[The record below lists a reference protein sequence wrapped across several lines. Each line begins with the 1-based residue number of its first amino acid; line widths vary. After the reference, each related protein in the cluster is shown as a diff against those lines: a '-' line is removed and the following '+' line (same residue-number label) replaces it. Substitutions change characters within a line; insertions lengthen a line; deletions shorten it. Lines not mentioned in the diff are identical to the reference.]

1 MRDDADDALDA
12 LASELYMIASG
23 AARAHGAAHLAFAIS
38 PIVERLLRRL
48 LIDPVLREF
57 PWDRVHVWLVD
68 ERWNAGGAG
77 DVGGAAAEGACAT
90 EGYGE
95 KGLLL
100 REWLV
105 GHSGIPESHVHTFT
119 RGTAGED
126 MALSARRMDDEAR
139 AALVWRSRGQERM
152 DAWIAGVDAMEA
164 AAGWGDGMV
173 LAPDRADG
181 AGGLVLADACGE
193 GAVARCAMT
202 RGMAA
207 RSEFVG
213 ILATGE
219 ASRPM
224 VRAWASRTRP
234 APIVPIAGELRWYL
248 DRDACPRD
256 GGRDASAD

>member
-12 LASELYMIASG
+12 LAAELYMIASG
-23 AARAHGAAHLAFAIS
+23 AARAHGAAHLAVAIS

-48 LIDPVLREF
+48 MIDPVLREF
-57 PWDRVHVWLVD
+57 PWDRSHVWLVD
-68 ERWNAGGAG
+68 ERWGAGGGGG
-77 DVGGAAAEGACAT
+77 DASCAH

-105 GHSGIPESHVHTFT
+105 GHSGIPESHVHAFT
-119 RGTAGED
+119 RESAGED
-126 MALSARRMDDEAR
+126 VASIARRMDDEAR

-164 AAGWGDGMV
+164 SLGWSDGMV

-181 AGGLVLADACGE
+181 AVGLVLADACGD

-202 RGMAA
+202 RAMAA

-219 ASRPM
+219 MSRPI

-256 GGRDASAD
+256 DGRDAAAD